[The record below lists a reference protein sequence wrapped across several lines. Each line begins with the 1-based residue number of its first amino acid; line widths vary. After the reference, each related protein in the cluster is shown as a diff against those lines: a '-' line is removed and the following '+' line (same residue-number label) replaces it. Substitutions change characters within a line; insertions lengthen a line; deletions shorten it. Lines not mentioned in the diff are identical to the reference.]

1 MVDKNIKIEIPQPV
15 REILEAL
22 QEHGYEA
29 YIVGGCVRDM
39 LIGREP
45 MDWDITTSAMPQEVK
60 QIFHNTVDTGIQHG
74 TVMVIKN
81 AVGYE
86 VTTYRVDGE
95 YKDGRHP
102 QSVTFTRSLEEDL
115 KRRDFTINAF
125 AWGEDG
131 LIDMFDGV
139 KDLKDGIIRCV
150 GDPEERFNEDA
161 LRIMRA
167 VRFSAQLGFAIEPRT
182 KAMISKYAGRLADI
196 SMERIRE
203 EWEKTLMSPNPAFV
217 NEYAELGLA
226 RFIVRCQADD
236 AGDAAGRCFDSSKD
250 GLMTQIIRRDR
261 LKSALSVE
269 LVQRYSEPQELKR
282 RLMMAAFFD
291 NLSYE
296 EANAALRYLKYDN
309 KTREAVVNIIRYKNE
324 IIPADKVAIK
334 QILNKI
340 GLDTFIAVLEFR
352 HVAESAINDDAE
364 SGINSSNEEH
374 RSEINDGVESETDGS
389 NYIYQNH
396 DSEIIAGEETQCQ
409 TVDPTYYDLEL
420 IAWITQELLRKN
432 EPWSLSQLAINGS
445 DLIAAGM
452 PAGKKIGEILEKLLQ
467 KVILSPT
474 LNNKEML
481 LEEAN
486 YGCEKGI

>member
-1 MVDKNIKIEIPQPV
+1 MVDKSIKIEIPQAV

-22 QEHGYEA
+22 KEHGFEA
-29 YIVGGCVRDM
+29 YVVGGCVRDV
-39 LIGREP
+39 LLGREP
-45 MDWDITTSAMPQEVK
+45 KDWDITTSAMPQEVK

-74 TVMVIKN
+74 TVMVIRN

-150 GDPEERFNEDA
+150 GDPDERFNEDA

-167 VRFSAQLGFAIEPRT
+167 VRFSAQLGFEIEPRT
-182 KAMISKYAGRLADI
+182 KAMITKYAGRLADI

-203 EWEKTLMSPNPAFV
+203 EWEKTLMSMNPAFV

-226 RFIVRCQADD
+226 QYIIRCVAAD
-236 AGDAAGRCFDSSKD
+236 GSSAAARCFDPSKD
-250 GLMTQIIRRDR
+250 KIMAEIVRRDR

-269 LVQRYSEPQELKR
+269 LLERYSEPEELRR
-282 RLMMAAFFD
+282 RLLMAAFFD
-291 NLSYE
+291 NLSPE
-296 EANAALRYLKYDN
+296 ETNAALRNLKYDN
-309 KTREAVVNIIRYKNE
+309 KTREAVVNIIKYKNE
-324 IIPADKVAIK
+324 KIPADKVAIK

-340 GLDTFIAVLEFR
+340 GLDTFIAELEFR
-352 HVAESAINDDAE
+352 HVVQTAE
-364 SGINSSNEEH
+364 
-374 RSEINDGVESETDGS
+374 
-389 NYIYQNH
+389 
-396 DSEIIAGEETQCQ
+396 
-409 TVDPTYYDLEL
+409 YYDLEL
-420 IAWITQELLRKN
+420 IAWIAQDLLRKN

-445 DLIAAGM
+445 DLIAAGF

>member
-1 MVDKNIKIEIPQPV
+1 MVDKSIKIEIPQAV

-22 QEHGYEA
+22 KEHGFEA
-29 YIVGGCVRDM
+29 YVVGGCVRDM
-39 LIGREP
+39 LLGREP
-45 MDWDITTSAMPQEVK
+45 KDWDITTSAMPQEVK

-74 TVMVIKN
+74 TVMVIRN

-150 GDPEERFNEDA
+150 GDPDERFNEDA

-167 VRFSAQLGFAIEPRT
+167 VRFSAQLGFEIEPRT
-182 KAMISKYAGRLADI
+182 KAMITKYAGRLADI

-203 EWEKTLMSPNPAFV
+203 EWEKTLMSMNPAFV

-226 RFIVRCQADD
+226 QYIIRCVAAD
-236 AGDAAGRCFDSSKD
+236 GSSAAARCFDPSKD
-250 GLMTQIIRRDR
+250 KIMAEIVRRDR

-269 LVQRYSEPQELKR
+269 LLERYSEPEELRR
-282 RLMMAAFFD
+282 RLLMAAFFD
-291 NLSYE
+291 NLSPE
-296 EANAALRYLKYDN
+296 ETNAALRNLKYDN
-309 KTREAVVNIIRYKNE
+309 KTREAVVNIIKYKNE
-324 IIPADKVAIK
+324 KIPADKVAIK

-340 GLDTFIAVLEFR
+340 GLDTFIAELEFR
-352 HVAESAINDDAE
+352 HVVQTAE
-364 SGINSSNEEH
+364 
-374 RSEINDGVESETDGS
+374 
-389 NYIYQNH
+389 
-396 DSEIIAGEETQCQ
+396 
-409 TVDPTYYDLEL
+409 YYDLEL
-420 IAWITQELLRKN
+420 IAWIAQDLLRKN

-445 DLIAAGM
+445 DLIAAGF

>member
-1 MVDKNIKIEIPQPV
+1 MVDKSIKIEIPQPV
-15 REILEAL
+15 REILDAL
-22 QEHGYEA
+22 KEHGFEA
-29 YIVGGCVRDM
+29 YVVGGCVRDV
-39 LIGREP
+39 LLGREP
-45 MDWDITTSAMPQEVK
+45 KDWDITTSAMPQEVK

-74 TVMVIKN
+74 TVMVIRN

-150 GDPEERFNEDA
+150 GDPDERFNEDA

-167 VRFSAQLGFAIEPRT
+167 VRFSAQLGFEIEPRT
-182 KAMISKYAGRLADI
+182 KAMITKYAGRLADI

-203 EWEKTLMSPNPAFV
+203 EWEKTLMSMNPAFV

-226 RFIVRCQADD
+226 QYIIRCVAAD
-236 AGDAAGRCFDSSKD
+236 GSSAAARCFDPSKD
-250 GLMTQIIRRDR
+250 KIMAEIVRRDR

-269 LVQRYSEPQELKR
+269 LLERYSEPEELRR
-282 RLMMAAFFD
+282 RLLMAAFFD
-291 NLSYE
+291 NLSPE
-296 EANAALRYLKYDN
+296 ETNAALRNLKYDN
-309 KTREAVVNIIRYKNE
+309 KTREAVVNIIKYKNE
-324 IIPADKVAIK
+324 KIPADKVAIK

-340 GLDTFIAVLEFR
+340 GLDTFIAELEFR
-352 HVAESAINDDAE
+352 HVVRTVIIDGTEVQTAE
-364 SGINSSNEEH
+364 
-374 RSEINDGVESETDGS
+374 
-389 NYIYQNH
+389 
-396 DSEIIAGEETQCQ
+396 
-409 TVDPTYYDLEL
+409 YYDLEL
-420 IAWITQELLRKN
+420 IAWIAQDLLRKN
-432 EPWSLSQLAINGS
+432 EPWSLPQLAINGS
-445 DLIAAGM
+445 DLIAAGF

>member
-1 MVDKNIKIEIPQPV
+1 MVDKSIKIEIPQAV

-22 QEHGYEA
+22 KEHGFEA
-29 YIVGGCVRDM
+29 YVVGGCVRDM
-39 LIGREP
+39 LLGREP
-45 MDWDITTSAMPQEVK
+45 KDWDITTSAMPQEVK

-74 TVMVIKN
+74 TVMVIRN

-150 GDPEERFNEDA
+150 GDPDERFNEDA

-167 VRFSAQLGFAIEPRT
+167 VRFSAQLGFEIEPRT
-182 KAMISKYAGRLADI
+182 KAMITKYAGRLADI

-203 EWEKTLMSPNPAFV
+203 EWEKTLMSMNPAFV

-226 RFIVRCQADD
+226 QYIIRCVAAD
-236 AGDAAGRCFDSSKD
+236 GSSAAARCFDPSKD
-250 GLMTQIIRRDR
+250 RIMTEIVRRDR

-269 LVQRYSEPQELKR
+269 LLERYSEPEELRR
-282 RLMMAAFFD
+282 RLLMAAFFD
-291 NLSYE
+291 NLSPE
-296 EANAALRYLKYDN
+296 ETNAALRNLKYDN
-309 KTREAVVNIIRYKNE
+309 KTREAVVNIIKYKNE
-324 IIPADKVAIK
+324 KIPADKVAIK

-340 GLDTFIAVLEFR
+340 GLDTFIAELEFR
-352 HVAESAINDDAE
+352 HVVQTAE
-364 SGINSSNEEH
+364 
-374 RSEINDGVESETDGS
+374 
-389 NYIYQNH
+389 
-396 DSEIIAGEETQCQ
+396 
-409 TVDPTYYDLEL
+409 YYDLEL
-420 IAWITQELLRKN
+420 IAWIAQDLLRKN

-445 DLIAAGM
+445 DLIAAGF

>member
-1 MVDKNIKIEIPQPV
+1 MVQRQRSIRRTCNPLRYNMTGKNMVDKSIKIEIPQPV

-22 QEHGYEA
+22 KEHGFEA
-29 YIVGGCVRDM
+29 YVVGGCVRDM
-39 LIGREP
+39 LLGREP
-45 MDWDITTSAMPQEVK
+45 KDWDITTSAMPQEVK

-74 TVMVIKN
+74 TVMVIRN

-150 GDPEERFNEDA
+150 GDPDERFNEDA

-167 VRFSAQLGFAIEPRT
+167 VRFSAQLGFEIEPRT
-182 KAMISKYAGRLADI
+182 KAMITKYAGRLADI

-203 EWEKTLMSPNPAFV
+203 EWEKTLMSMNPAFV

-226 RFIVRCQADD
+226 QYIIRCVAAD
-236 AGDAAGRCFDSSKD
+236 GSSAAARCFDPSKD
-250 GLMTQIIRRDR
+250 KIMAEIVRRDR

-269 LVQRYSEPQELKR
+269 LLERYSEPEELRR
-282 RLMMAAFFD
+282 RLLMAAFFD
-291 NLSYE
+291 NLSPE
-296 EANAALRYLKYDN
+296 ETNAALRNLKYDN
-309 KTREAVVNIIRYKNE
+309 KTREAVVNIIKYKNE
-324 IIPADKVAIK
+324 KIPADKVAIK

-340 GLDTFIAVLEFR
+340 GLDTFIAELEFR
-352 HVAESAINDDAE
+352 HVVQTAE
-364 SGINSSNEEH
+364 
-374 RSEINDGVESETDGS
+374 
-389 NYIYQNH
+389 
-396 DSEIIAGEETQCQ
+396 
-409 TVDPTYYDLEL
+409 YYDLEL
-420 IAWITQELLRKN
+420 IAWIAQDLLRKN

-445 DLIAAGM
+445 DLIAAGF

>member
-1 MVDKNIKIEIPQPV
+1 MVDKSIKIEIPQPV

-22 QEHGYEA
+22 KEHGFEA
-29 YIVGGCVRDM
+29 YVVGGCVRDM
-39 LIGREP
+39 LLGREP
-45 MDWDITTSAMPQEVK
+45 KDWDITTSAMPQEVK

-74 TVMVIKN
+74 TVMVIRN

-150 GDPEERFNEDA
+150 GDPDERFNEDA

-167 VRFSAQLGFAIEPRT
+167 VRFSAQLGFEIEPRT
-182 KAMISKYAGRLADI
+182 KAMITKYAGRLADI

-203 EWEKTLMSPNPAFV
+203 EWEKTLMSMNPAFV

-226 RFIVRCQADD
+226 QYIIRCVAAD
-236 AGDAAGRCFDSSKD
+236 GSSAAARCFDPSKD
-250 GLMTQIIRRDR
+250 RIMAEIVRRDR

-269 LVQRYSEPQELKR
+269 LLERYSEPEELRR
-282 RLMMAAFFD
+282 RLLMAAFFD
-291 NLSYE
+291 NLSPE
-296 EANAALRYLKYDN
+296 ETNAALRNLKYDN
-309 KTREAVVNIIRYKNE
+309 KTREAVVNIIKYKNE
-324 IIPADKVAIK
+324 KIPADKVAIK

-340 GLDTFIAVLEFR
+340 GLDTFIAELEFR
-352 HVAESAINDDAE
+352 HVVQTAE
-364 SGINSSNEEH
+364 
-374 RSEINDGVESETDGS
+374 
-389 NYIYQNH
+389 
-396 DSEIIAGEETQCQ
+396 
-409 TVDPTYYDLEL
+409 YYDLEL
-420 IAWITQELLRKN
+420 IAWIAQDLLRKN

-445 DLIAAGM
+445 DLIAAGF

>member
-1 MVDKNIKIEIPQPV
+1 MVDKSIKIEIPQAV

-22 QEHGYEA
+22 KEHGFEA
-29 YIVGGCVRDM
+29 YVVGGCVRDM
-39 LIGREP
+39 LLGREP
-45 MDWDITTSAMPQEVK
+45 KDWDITTSAMPQEVK

-74 TVMVIKN
+74 TVMVIRN

-150 GDPEERFNEDA
+150 GDPDERFNEDA

-167 VRFSAQLGFAIEPRT
+167 VRFSAQLGFEIEPRT
-182 KAMISKYAGRLADI
+182 KAMITKYAGRLADI

-203 EWEKTLMSPNPAFV
+203 EWEKTLMSMNPAFV

-226 RFIVRCQADD
+226 QYIIRCVAAD
-236 AGDAAGRCFDSSKD
+236 GSSAAARCFDPSKD
-250 GLMTQIIRRDR
+250 RIMTEIVRRDR

-269 LVQRYSEPQELKR
+269 LLERYSEPEELRR
-282 RLMMAAFFD
+282 RLLMVAFFD
-291 NLSYE
+291 NLSPE
-296 EANAALRYLKYDN
+296 ETNAALRNLKYDN
-309 KTREAVVNIIRYKNE
+309 KTREAVVNIIKYKNE
-324 IIPADKVAIK
+324 KIPADKVAIK

-340 GLDTFIAVLEFR
+340 GLDTFIAELEFR
-352 HVAESAINDDAE
+352 HVVQTAE
-364 SGINSSNEEH
+364 
-374 RSEINDGVESETDGS
+374 
-389 NYIYQNH
+389 
-396 DSEIIAGEETQCQ
+396 
-409 TVDPTYYDLEL
+409 YYDLEL
-420 IAWITQELLRKN
+420 IAWIAQDLLRKN

-445 DLIAAGM
+445 DLIAAGF

>member
-1 MVDKNIKIEIPQPV
+1 MVDKSIKIEIPQPV
-15 REILEAL
+15 REILDAL
-22 QEHGYEA
+22 KEHGFEA
-29 YIVGGCVRDM
+29 YVVGGCVRDV
-39 LIGREP
+39 LLGREP
-45 MDWDITTSAMPQEVK
+45 KDWDITTSAMPQEVK

-74 TVMVIKN
+74 TVMVIRN

-150 GDPEERFNEDA
+150 GDPDERFNEDA

-167 VRFSAQLGFAIEPRT
+167 VRFSAQLGFEIEPRT
-182 KAMISKYAGRLADI
+182 KAMITKYAGRLADI

-203 EWEKTLMSPNPAFV
+203 EWEKTLMSMNPAFV

-226 RFIVRCQADD
+226 QYIIRCVAAD
-236 AGDAAGRCFDSSKD
+236 GSSAAARCFDPSKD
-250 GLMTQIIRRDR
+250 RIMAEIVRRDR

-269 LVQRYSEPQELKR
+269 LLERYSEPEELRR
-282 RLMMAAFFD
+282 RLLMAAFFD
-291 NLSYE
+291 NLSPE
-296 EANAALRYLKYDN
+296 ETNAALRNLKYDN
-309 KTREAVVNIIRYKNE
+309 KTREAVVNIIKYKNE
-324 IIPADKVAIK
+324 KILADRVAIK

-340 GLDTFIAVLEFR
+340 GLDTFIAELEFR
-352 HVAESAINDDAE
+352 HVVRTAIIDGTEEQTAE
-364 SGINSSNEEH
+364 
-374 RSEINDGVESETDGS
+374 
-389 NYIYQNH
+389 
-396 DSEIIAGEETQCQ
+396 
-409 TVDPTYYDLEL
+409 YYDLEL
-420 IAWITQELLRKN
+420 IAWIAQDLLRKN
-432 EPWSLSQLAINGS
+432 EPWSLPQLAINGS
-445 DLIAAGM
+445 DLIAAGF

>member
-1 MVDKNIKIEIPQPV
+1 MVDKSIKIEIPQPV

-22 QEHGYEA
+22 KEHGFEA
-29 YIVGGCVRDM
+29 YVVGGCVRDM
-39 LIGREP
+39 LLGREP
-45 MDWDITTSAMPQEVK
+45 KDWDITTSAMPQEVK

-74 TVMVIKN
+74 TVMVIRN

-150 GDPEERFNEDA
+150 GDPDERFNEDA

-167 VRFSAQLGFAIEPRT
+167 VRFSAQLGFEIEPRT
-182 KAMISKYAGRLADI
+182 KAMITKYAGRLADI

-203 EWEKTLMSPNPAFV
+203 EWEKTLMSMNPAFV

-226 RFIVRCQADD
+226 QYIIRCVAAD
-236 AGDAAGRCFDSSKD
+236 GSSAAARCFDPSKD
-250 GLMTQIIRRDR
+250 KIMAEIVRRDR

-269 LVQRYSEPQELKR
+269 LLERYSEPEELRR
-282 RLMMAAFFD
+282 RLLMAAFFD
-291 NLSYE
+291 NLSPE
-296 EANAALRYLKYDN
+296 ETNAALRNLKYDN
-309 KTREAVVNIIRYKNE
+309 KTREAVVNIIKYKNE
-324 IIPADKVAIK
+324 KIPADKVAIK

-340 GLDTFIAVLEFR
+340 GLDTFIAELEFR
-352 HVAESAINDDAE
+352 HVVQTAE
-364 SGINSSNEEH
+364 
-374 RSEINDGVESETDGS
+374 
-389 NYIYQNH
+389 
-396 DSEIIAGEETQCQ
+396 
-409 TVDPTYYDLEL
+409 YYDLEL
-420 IAWITQELLRKN
+420 IAWIAQDLLRKN

-445 DLIAAGM
+445 DLIAAGF

>member
-1 MVDKNIKIEIPQPV
+1 MVDKSIKIEIPQAV

-22 QEHGYEA
+22 KEHGFEA
-29 YIVGGCVRDM
+29 YVVGGCVRDM
-39 LIGREP
+39 LLGREP
-45 MDWDITTSAMPQEVK
+45 KDWDITTSAMPQEVK

-74 TVMVIKN
+74 TVMVIRN

-150 GDPEERFNEDA
+150 GDPDERFNEDA

-167 VRFSAQLGFAIEPRT
+167 VRFSAQLGFEIEPRT
-182 KAMISKYAGRLADI
+182 KAMITKYAGRLADI

-203 EWEKTLMSPNPAFV
+203 EWEKTLMSMNPAFV

-226 RFIVRCQADD
+226 QYIIRCVAAD
-236 AGDAAGRCFDSSKD
+236 GSSAAARCFDPSKD
-250 GLMTQIIRRDR
+250 RIMAEIVRRDR

-269 LVQRYSEPQELKR
+269 LLERYSEPEELRR
-282 RLMMAAFFD
+282 RLLMAAFFD
-291 NLSYE
+291 NLSPE
-296 EANAALRYLKYDN
+296 ETNAALRNLKYDN
-309 KTREAVVNIIRYKNE
+309 KTREAVVNIIKYKNE
-324 IIPADKVAIK
+324 KIPADKVAIK

-340 GLDTFIAVLEFR
+340 GLDTFIAELEFR
-352 HVAESAINDDAE
+352 HVVQTAE
-364 SGINSSNEEH
+364 
-374 RSEINDGVESETDGS
+374 
-389 NYIYQNH
+389 
-396 DSEIIAGEETQCQ
+396 
-409 TVDPTYYDLEL
+409 YYDLEL
-420 IAWITQELLRKN
+420 IAWIAQDLLRKN

-445 DLIAAGM
+445 DLIAAGF

>member
-1 MVDKNIKIEIPQPV
+1 MVDKSIKIEIPQAV

-22 QEHGYEA
+22 KEHGFEA
-29 YIVGGCVRDM
+29 YVVGGCVRDM
-39 LIGREP
+39 LLGREP
-45 MDWDITTSAMPQEVK
+45 KDWDITTSAMPQEVK

-74 TVMVIKN
+74 TVMVIRN

-150 GDPEERFNEDA
+150 GDPDERFNEDA

-167 VRFSAQLGFAIEPRT
+167 VRFSAQLGFEIEPRT
-182 KAMISKYAGRLADI
+182 KAMITKYAGRLADI

-203 EWEKTLMSPNPAFV
+203 EWEKTLMSMNPAFV

-226 RFIVRCQADD
+226 QYIIRCVAAD
-236 AGDAAGRCFDSSKD
+236 GSSAAARCFDPSKD
-250 GLMTQIIRRDR
+250 KIMAEIVRRDR

-269 LVQRYSEPQELKR
+269 LLERYSEPEELRR
-282 RLMMAAFFD
+282 RLLMAAFFD
-291 NLSYE
+291 NLSPE
-296 EANAALRYLKYDN
+296 ETNAALRNLKYDN
-309 KTREAVVNIIRYKNE
+309 KTREAVVNIIKYKNE
-324 IIPADKVAIK
+324 KIPADKVAIK

-340 GLDTFIAVLEFR
+340 GLDTFIAELEFR
-352 HVAESAINDDAE
+352 HVVRMAIIDGTEVQTAE
-364 SGINSSNEEH
+364 
-374 RSEINDGVESETDGS
+374 
-389 NYIYQNH
+389 
-396 DSEIIAGEETQCQ
+396 
-409 TVDPTYYDLEL
+409 YYDLEL
-420 IAWITQELLRKN
+420 IAWIAQDLLRKN

-445 DLIAAGM
+445 DLIAAGF

>member
-1 MVDKNIKIEIPQPV
+1 MVDKSIKIEIPQAV

-22 QEHGYEA
+22 KEHGFEA
-29 YIVGGCVRDM
+29 YVVGGCVRDV
-39 LIGREP
+39 LLGREP
-45 MDWDITTSAMPQEVK
+45 KDWDITTSAMPQEVK
-60 QIFHNTVDTGIQHG
+60 QIFHNTADTGIQHG
-74 TVMVIKN
+74 TVMVIRN

-150 GDPEERFNEDA
+150 GDPDERFNEDA

-167 VRFSAQLGFAIEPRT
+167 VRFSAQLGFEIEPRT
-182 KAMISKYAGRLADI
+182 KAMITKYAGRLADI

-203 EWEKTLMSPNPAFV
+203 EWEKTLMSMNPAFV

-226 RFIVRCQADD
+226 QYIIRCVAAD
-236 AGDAAGRCFDSSKD
+236 GSSAAARCFDPSKD
-250 GLMTQIIRRDR
+250 RIMTEIVRRDR

-269 LVQRYSEPQELKR
+269 LLERYSEPEELRR
-282 RLMMAAFFD
+282 RLLMAAFFD
-291 NLSYE
+291 NLSPE
-296 EANAALRYLKYDN
+296 ETNAALRNLKYDN
-309 KTREAVVNIIRYKNE
+309 KTREAVVNIIKYKNE
-324 IIPADKVAIK
+324 KIPADKVAIK
-334 QILNKI
+334 QMLNKI
-340 GLDTFIAVLEFR
+340 GLDTFIAELEFR
-352 HVAESAINDDAE
+352 HVVRMAIIDGTEVQTAE
-364 SGINSSNEEH
+364 
-374 RSEINDGVESETDGS
+374 
-389 NYIYQNH
+389 
-396 DSEIIAGEETQCQ
+396 
-409 TVDPTYYDLEL
+409 YYDLEL
-420 IAWITQELLRKN
+420 IAWIAQDLLRKN

-445 DLIAAGM
+445 DLIAAGF

>member
-1 MVDKNIKIEIPQPV
+1 MVDKSIKIEIPQPV

-22 QEHGYEA
+22 KEHGFEA
-29 YIVGGCVRDM
+29 YVVGGCVRDM
-39 LIGREP
+39 LLGREP
-45 MDWDITTSAMPQEVK
+45 KDWDITTSAMPQEVK

-74 TVMVIKN
+74 TVMVIRN

-150 GDPEERFNEDA
+150 GDPDERFNEDA

-167 VRFSAQLGFAIEPRT
+167 VRFSAQLGFEIEPRT
-182 KAMISKYAGRLADI
+182 KAMITKYAGRLADI

-203 EWEKTLMSPNPAFV
+203 EWEKTLMSMNPAFV

-226 RFIVRCQADD
+226 QYIIRCVAAD
-236 AGDAAGRCFDSSKD
+236 GSSAAARCFDPSKD
-250 GLMTQIIRRDR
+250 KIMAEIVRRDR

-269 LVQRYSEPQELKR
+269 LLERYSEPEELRR
-282 RLMMAAFFD
+282 RLLMVAFFD
-291 NLSYE
+291 NLSPE
-296 EANAALRYLKYDN
+296 ETNAALRNLKYDN
-309 KTREAVVNIIRYKNE
+309 KTREAVVNIIKYKNE
-324 IIPADKVAIK
+324 KIPADKVAIK

-340 GLDTFIAVLEFR
+340 GLDTFIAELEFR
-352 HVAESAINDDAE
+352 HVVQTAE
-364 SGINSSNEEH
+364 
-374 RSEINDGVESETDGS
+374 
-389 NYIYQNH
+389 
-396 DSEIIAGEETQCQ
+396 
-409 TVDPTYYDLEL
+409 YYDLEL
-420 IAWITQELLRKN
+420 IAWIAQDLLRKN

-445 DLIAAGM
+445 DLIAAGF